1 MTLPNPWH
9 VPRYVVANESK
20 RLRIRGHACV
30 AVFKVNP
37 YRVLEPRQSRLMH

>member
-20 RLRIRGHACV
+20 RWIRGYDCV